1 MDEFEFIRDV
11 LSPLAGEG
19 AFGLTDDA
27 AVLHAGAGGL
37 VVTADMLVEGRHFM
51 PSCPPDTVAK
61 KALRTNLSDLAAK
74 GARPLC
80 YMLSVAWPAARDMG
94 WCKVFVRGL
103 QEDQARYGVTL
114 LGGDTTA
121 TDGPLTVS
129 ITAFGAPGPRGM
141 IRRNG
146 AQPGHAIY
154 ITGEIGAAGLGL
166 RILQGETPPP
176 RVDPAALIAAY
187 RAPEPA
193 VAFAPAI
200 AEYAAAAIDVSD
212 GVLADAAH
220 VARNSG
226 VLLEIELERLPLGA
240 ATRAWLDAQADRD
253 AALTALATS
262 GDDYQILFSA
272 NESDENALMQAARK
286 AAVRLTRIGQVTA
299 GQGLR
304 ILAAQGPIRPDR
316 LGFTHF

>member
-37 VVTADMLVEGRHFM
+37 VVTADMLVEGRHFT

-74 GARPLC
+74 GARPVC
-80 YMLSVAWPAARDMG
+80 YMLSIAWPAARDIA
-94 WCKVFVRGL
+94 WRTAFVGGL
-103 QEDQARYGVTL
+103 QEDQAQYGVTL

-129 ITAFGAPGPRGM
+129 ITAFGAPGLRGM
-141 IRRNG
+141 IRRDG
-146 AQPGHAIY
+146 ARLGHAVY
-154 ITGEIGAAGLGL
+154 VTGEIGAAGLGL
-166 RILQGETPPP
+166 RILQAETPPP
-176 RVDPAALIAAY
+176 GVDSAALIAAY
-187 RAPEPA
+187 RTPEPA
-193 VAFAPAI
+193 VAFAAAI

-226 VLLEIELERLPLGA
+226 VLLEIELERLPLDA
-240 ATRAWLDAQADRD
+240 ATRGWLDAQADRD

-272 NESDENALMQAARK
+272 NETDEDALMQAARRTG
-286 AAVRLTRIGQVTA
+286 VRLTRIGRAAA

-304 ILAAQGPIRPDR
+304 ILAARGPVQPDR